1 MAAAVL
7 ELVKDTKKR
16 ERMSSAAA
24 EYMLDYPL
32 EKGYE
37 QFVEAVEKIIL

>member
-1 MAAAVL
+1 MATAVL
-7 ELVKDTKKR
+7 ELVNDTKKR

-37 QFVEAVEKIIL
+37 QFAEAVEKIIL